1 MRSTYKS
8 VLVVL
13 VAVFAF
19 SAVGAASASAHKFVW
34 KVEKAPGTEKI
45 LAAGESKEFTASSK
59 KGYIIKNEVLSI
71 KLTIECKKQKFSA
84 GAEIIGGK
92 PGKAEGTIVF
102 EECMPTAP
110 SECVGKKVKIEP
122 LPVKTELVA
131 VVKPAAKAG
140 KLATLFS
147 PKTSTLFTVITLE
160 GCMFNTKYELTGN
173 AAALNGSQEV
183 EQKTGSLLF
192 KEGSEEITE
201 VETSTGAKAKV
212 ELKTAGSKATFEGE
226 SALELVSKE
235 LWGAF

>member
-1 MRSTYKS
+1 MRSKFTTAAMM
-8 VLVVL
+8 LVVVL
-13 VAVFAF
+13 ACSAF
-19 SAVGAASASAHKFVW
+19 GAASASAHKFVW

-45 LAAGESKEFTASSK
+45 LAAGESKEFTASAK
-59 KGYIIKNEVLSI
+59 KAYFIKTEVLA

-84 GAEIIGGK
+84 GGEIIGGK

-102 EECMPTAP
+102 EECNPTAP
-110 SECVGKKVKIEP
+110 AECVGKKVKIQP
-122 LPVKTELVA
+122 MPVKAELVT

-147 PKTSTLFTVITLE
+147 PKTGSLLTDIQLE
-160 GCMFNTKYELTGN
+160 GCLFNTGEELAGN
-173 AAALNGSQEV
+173 AAALNVSQEV

-192 KEGSEEITE
+192 KEGAEEITE

-212 ELKTAGSKATFEGE
+212 ELKADETKATFEGE
-226 SALELVSKE
+226 SVLELVSKE